1 MVENLEGEIWKD
13 IEGYE
18 GMYQVSNYG
27 RVKNLERYSAQNHLL
42 PEKLLSITHAAWG
55 YCDVS
60 LYKNGVRE
68 HKKPHRLVAEAFI
81 PNPDNLPEVDH
92 IDTNKDNNRADNL
105 RWCTHQENHM
115 NPLTRKLKHDIN
127 VGKKLTPEAIEKLSK
142 KVEMYKD
149 GILVHTFSSFAD
161 ILRTSEELLGE
172 KLWPHYARHVI
183 QGKRKDYK
191 GYIFKLA

>member
-1 MVENLEGEIWKD
+1 MVKDLEGEIWKD

-27 RVKNLERYSAQNHLL
+27 RVKNLERYSYQGHLL
-42 PEKLLSITHAAWG
+42 AERLLSITHAAGG

-60 LYKNGVRE
+60 LYKDGVRE

-127 VGKKLTPEAIEKLSK
+127 SK

-149 GILVHTFSSFAD
+149 GVLIHIFESFDD
-161 ILRTSEELLGE
+161 ILRTSEKLFGV

-191 GYIFKLA
+191 GYTFKLA